1 MRGRGTIAAT
11 VAISLPFAI
20 FLWLALRHL
29 LPPIA
34 AEPMIF
40 ALQCSGALVLLAL
53 VPGIEAVAHERLF
66 HPSIDPLAG
75 ADSRRLVVNQRYIQ
89 NTLEQLATLIPGL
102 FLLAHYEPDL
112 RLVAATAI
120 VWTLGRWAW
129 WIGYHIGP
137 MWRGLGVWSM
147 MVGQLALLYGVGRSG
162 FDLAG
167 WPGVAALLGPFAAI
181 EGFLFAVLRRPDIS
195 APSR

>member
-1 MRGRGTIAAT
+1 MQGRETIAGA
-11 VAISLPFAI
+11 VAASLPLAVG
-20 FLWLALRHL
+20 LWLALRHG
-29 LPPIA
+29 LPPIH
-34 AEPMIF
+34 AEPMVF
-40 ALQCSGALVLLAL
+40 ALQCTGAVVLLAL

-75 ADSRRLVVNQRYIQ
+75 ADSKRLIVNQRYIQ
-89 NTLEQLATLIPGL
+89 NSLEQLAVLLPGL
-102 FLLAHYEPDL
+102 FLLAHHEADL

-137 MWRGLGVWSM
+137 MWRGLGVYSM
-147 MVGQLALLYGVGRSG
+147 FLGQLVLLWGVGRFG

-167 WPGVAALLGPFAAI
+167 WAGVAALLGPFAAI
-181 EGFLFAVLRRPDIS
+181 EAYLFWALRRP
-195 APSR
+195 